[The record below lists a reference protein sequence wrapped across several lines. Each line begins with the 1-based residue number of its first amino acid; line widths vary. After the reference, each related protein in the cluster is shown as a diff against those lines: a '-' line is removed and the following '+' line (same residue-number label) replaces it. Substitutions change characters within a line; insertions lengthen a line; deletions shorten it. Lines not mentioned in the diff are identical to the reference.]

1 MNKKQIK
8 ERMRYL
14 KTELAHSHYHDGWV
28 LNGLNEELS
37 KLNKNLK
44 KYDTKRK

>member
-28 LNGLNEELS
+28 IQGMKKELE
-37 KLNKNLK
+37 KLEK
-44 KYDTKRK
+44 KLDFNA